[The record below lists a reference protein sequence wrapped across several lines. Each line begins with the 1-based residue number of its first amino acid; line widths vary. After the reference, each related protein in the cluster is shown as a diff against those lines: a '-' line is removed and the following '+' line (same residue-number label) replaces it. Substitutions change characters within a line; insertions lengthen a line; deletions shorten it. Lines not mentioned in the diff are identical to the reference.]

1 MKLKASKKG
10 RKASDDFTTEPVAVS
25 PVAKKL
31 SKKLKAGATNGSTVS
46 RKIHATN
53 GTTGDKKKEKKKPKK
68 PKVLEETLQEEDDD
82 DNIENE
88 EEIVS
93 KKSSK
98 QLKPVNGTSKEKK
111 KKKSTKIEVPDEDS
125 NEDSEVDDEEEIIE
139 KKPSKQSKLKEKQ
152 KPSKKDKVSEE
163 TALDESD
170 EDVEDETEKSK
181 KKKKKKKGTKKV
193 VEDHKASLSKL
204 KSIDPEF
211 YKFLQEN
218 DRKLLNFEA
227 DNDGD
232 DKSDESEAEVEEPES
247 EQDEEDA
254 VHKPNGTLEAA
265 SDESDFE
272 EADEEEKDE
281 STAAGGSVTLKL
293 LKQWQL
299 ELSLDKVKADTIKN
313 VILAVNSA
321 LMSVAG
327 EDMSAA
333 AYKVEGAGVFNG
345 ILQLCVLHLH
355 PAVLRFLGLTNRS
368 SIKPHK
374 CKKWKKLR
382 TSLHGYFTDLTKLL
396 EHISS
401 SNILVVLLKHLHQIS
416 PMIASFSNMTKPIL
430 KRLVTLWSTS
440 EETVRVLAFLCILKI
455 TRGLPT
461 SFLNVILKAMYLS
474 YVRNSK
480 FVSPGTLP
488 GINFMRRS
496 LTEMFALDLNVSYQ
510 HVFLYIRQLAIHLR
524 NALTLKKKDSFQA
537 VYNWQFINSMRLWA
551 ELLSATNNKTQLQ
564 PLIYPLVS
572 IVTGVIKLIPTAQ
585 FFPLRFHCIQV
596 LIQLSKET
604 RCFIPTLPFILE
616 VLNSNTFNKK
626 HSKVSMKPLSFTCIL
641 RLNKPQMQENGF
653 RDEVVQ
659 NIFDLTLEYM
669 ANESYS
675 LSYPELAVPCII
687 NLKQYI
693 KKRCKNSNYS
703 RKLKQLVEKM
713 EENAKFVE
721 AEREKINFTLKD
733 TPQITAWETTL
744 KNKGTPLLTYY
755 NNWVKTNFTKKKR
768 QAIQSEDINDYD
780 VPSIKRKLTGTK
792 KATDDGPVELFPS
805 DDENDELEV
814 EKQPRPKK
822 MKKDKKAIEPAAEME
837 DDDDDD
843 DDFNDDGVDIVKDL
857 DLNDW

>member
-1 MKLKASKKG
+1 MKLKTSKKSG
-10 RKASDDFTTEPVAVS
+10 KAVS
-25 PVAKKL
+25 VSGDFAVETVEAESKSPDGKKL
-31 SKKLKAGATNGSTVS
+31 SKKLKAVGLNGSS
-46 RKIHATN
+46 KINKLSMKAAN
-53 GTTGDKKKEKKKPKK
+53 GLASSSKKLSKESKVVNGNGGKKK
-68 PKVLEETLQEEDDD
+68 L
-82 DNIENE
+82 
-88 EEIVS
+88 S
-93 KKSSK
+93 KKSKASELMVEESEEEQVIEDEEHVSGK
-98 QLKPVNGTSKEKK
+98 SKK
-111 KKKSTKIEVPDEDS
+111 KKKVRKTDDVPGVKDNKASKELKAVNGKSKKSKSSELMPEVSDQD
-125 NEDSEVDDEEEIIE
+125 NEDTEEI
-139 KKPSKQSKLKEKQ
+139 S
-152 KPSKKDKVSEE
+152 
-163 TALDESD
+163 
-170 EDVEDETEKSK
+170 EKSK
-181 KKKKKKKGTKKV
+181 KKKKSKGADGAKV
-193 VEDHKASLSKL
+193 VKDHKASLSNL
-204 KSIDPEF
+204 KTTDPEF
-211 YKFLQEN
+211 YKFLKEN

-227 DNDGD
+227 DNDGEGD
-232 DKSDESEAEVEEPES
+232 SESEKEPDEPMSDEDDDNDES
-247 EQDEEDA
+247 
-254 VHKPNGTLEAA
+254 VHKPNETLEAA

-272 EADEEEKDE
+272 EQNNEDEEE
-281 STAAGGSVTLKL
+281 SPAAGRSITLKM
-293 LKQWQL
+293 LKQWQMDL
-299 ELSLDKVKADTIKN
+299 NDEKVKADTIKN

-327 EDMSAA
+327 EDMNAA
-333 AYKVEGAGVFNG
+333 AYKVEGTAVFNG

-355 PAVLRFLGLTNRS
+355 PAVLRFLGLTSRT

-374 CKKWKKLR
+374 CKKWKKVR
-382 TSLHGYFTDLTKLL
+382 TSMRGYFIDLTKLL

-401 SNILVVLLKHLHQIS
+401 ANILIVLLKHLHQIS
-416 PMIASFSNMTKPIL
+416 PMISSFSNMTKPIL

-440 EETVRVLAFLCILKI
+440 DETVRVLAFLCILKI
-455 TRGLPT
+455 TRGLPI

-524 NALTLKKKDSFQA
+524 NALTLKKKDSFQS

-572 IVTGVIKLIPTAQ
+572 IITGVIKLIPTAQ
-585 FFPLRFHCIQV
+585 FFPLRFHCIQI

-641 RLNKPQMQENGF
+641 RLNKPQMLENGF

-693 KKRCKNSNYS
+693 KKRCKNSNYT
-703 RKLKQLVEKM
+703 RKLKQLVEKL
-713 EENAKFVE
+713 EENSKFVE

-733 TPQITAWETTL
+733 TQLITAWETTL

-780 VPSIKRKLTGTK
+780 MPSIKRKAPGTQK
-792 KATDDGPVELFPS
+792 PAQDGPVELFPS
-805 DDENDELEV
+805 DDENDDLEV
-814 EKQPRPKK
+814 EKQPPAKK
-822 MKKDKKAIEPAAEME
+822 AKKEKKAIEQVATEME
-837 DDDDDD
+837 EDDD

-857 DLNDW
+857 DLDDW

>member
-1 MKLKASKKG
+1 MKLKTDKKVKN
-10 RKASDDFTTEPVAVS
+10 RKAVPSSDSFAVEAIEKNGS
-25 PVAKKL
+25 PGGGKKL
-31 SKKLKAGATNGSTVS
+31 SKKLKAVTTNGSSESKKLTKKLKAV
-46 RKIHATN
+46 N
-53 GTTGDKKKEKKKPKK
+53 GSKSGSKK
-68 PKVLEETLQEEDDD
+68 
-82 DNIENE
+82 
-88 EEIVS
+88 VS
-93 KKSSK
+93 KKLIAS
-98 QLKPVNGTSKEKK
+98 EK
-111 KKKSTKIEVPDEDS
+111 VM
-125 NEDSEVDDEEEIIE
+125 
-139 KKPSKQSKLKEKQ
+139 
-152 KPSKKDKVSEE
+152 
-163 TALDESD
+163 DESD
-170 EDVEDETEKSK
+170 NEGKEKSK
-181 KKKKKKKGTKKV
+181 KKKKLKATNDAGGKTSKV
-193 VEDHKASLSKL
+193 VKDHKTSLSNL
-204 KSIDPEF
+204 KTIDPEF
-211 YKFLQEN
+211 YKFLKEN

-227 DNDGD
+227 DNDAEE
-232 DKSDESEAEVEEPES
+232 KNESEEEVEQAMSDEDDEMDES
-247 EQDEEDA
+247 
-254 VHKPNGTLEAA
+254 VHKPNDTLEAA

-272 EADEEEKDE
+272 EPNDEDKDE
-281 STAAGGSVTLKL
+281 STAGGGSITLKL

-299 ELSLDKVKADTIKN
+299 ELNQEKVKAETIKN

-321 LMSVAG
+321 LMSVSG
-327 EDMSAA
+327 ENMSGAVF
-333 AYKVEGAGVFNG
+333 KVEGTAVFNG

-355 PAVLRFLGLTNRS
+355 PAVLRFLGLTNRT

-374 CKKWKKLR
+374 CKKWKKVR
-382 TSLHGYFTDLTKLL
+382 TSLRDYFTDLTKLL

-401 SNILVVLLKHLHQIS
+401 ANILIVLLKHLHQIS

-440 EETVRVLAFLCILKI
+440 DETVRVLAFLCILKI

-524 NALTLKKKDSFQA
+524 NALTLKKKDSFQS

-551 ELLSATNNKTQLQ
+551 ELLSATNNKLQLQ

-572 IVTGVIKLIPTAQ
+572 IITGVIKLIPTAQ
-585 FFPLRFHCIQV
+585 FFPLRFHCIQI

-604 RCFIPTLPFILE
+604 RNFIPTLPFVLE

-653 RDEVVQ
+653 RDEVIQ
-659 NIFDLTLEYM
+659 NIFDLTLDYM

-703 RKLKQLVEKM
+703 RKLKQLVEKL
-713 EENAKFVE
+713 EENSKFVE
-721 AEREKINFTLKD
+721 IEREKINFTLKD
-733 TPQITAWETTL
+733 TQLITAWETTL

-768 QAIQSEDINDYD
+768 QAIQSEDVNDYD
-780 VPSIKRKLTGTK
+780 LPSIKRKLPGTEK
-792 KATDDGPVELFPS
+792 PAQDGPVELFPS
-805 DDENDELEV
+805 DDENDDLEV
-814 EKQPRPKK
+814 EKQPQPKK
-822 MKKDKKAIEPAAEME
+822 MRKEKEPVEQVTEM
-837 DDDDDD
+837 DDD

-857 DLNDW
+857 DLDDW